1 MIKTVIRASL
11 VLALVVGLSACGS
24 KAPRPV
30 SELALTD
37 AALQN
42 AEVAGAGEHAPIE
55 LREAYEKKEQADIA
69 VKREQFK
76 KASYLTNEAA
86 VDADLARAKAEAE
99 KSRLALE
106 EARKNIELMRTES
119 VRTSGQ

>member
-1 MIKTVIRASL
+1 MIKSIFRASL
-11 VLALVVGLSACGS
+11 ALALVVGLSACGS

-30 SELALTD
+30 SELALAD

-42 AEVAGAGEHAPIE
+42 AELAGAGEHAPIE
-55 LREAYEKKEQADIA
+55 LREAYEKKEQADLA
-69 VKREQFK
+69 MKREQYK
-76 KASYLTNEAA
+76 KAYHLTNQAA
-86 VDADLARAKAEAE
+86 VDADFARAKAEAE

-106 EARKNIELMRTES
+106 EARKNIELIRTES

>member
-42 AEVAGAGEHAPIE
+42 AEVAPQPCSRAPAFRLEEPPLASMEQPRKIPRDSQKKIE
-55 LREAYEKKEQADIA
+55 LLPHDPHRP
-69 VKREQFK
+69 
-76 KASYLTNEAA
+76 
-86 VDADLARAKAEAE
+86 
-99 KSRLALE
+99 AL
-106 EARKNIELMRTES
+106 I
-119 VRTSGQ
+119 